1 MSWGRVQDVLGKLD
15 GFLSKKNIDAGGVGW
30 VKEQFDTLIYL
41 CRTVTVRGFLQSPV
55 TVYRVKSLVK
65 YHQSLSAHTQR

>member
-1 MSWGRVQDVLGKLD
+1 MFWGKLD
-15 GFLSKKNIDAGGVGW
+15 GFLSKKNIDAGGGKGKVGS

-41 CRTVTVRGFLQSPV
+41 CRTVTARGFLQSPV